1 MAAHSP
7 LQAGSACNR
16 SGIESERTERMMRAV
31 RHHVHGGPETLVVD
45 DLPVPEPGPGEAL
58 IRVEACSLN
67 HLDVLQR
74 RGPALIPGFR
84 LPHTAGMDVAGVVE
98 ALGVEAR
105 GGEAVREP
113 SSAPAVVP
121 GTRVVVNP
129 AVPCDACPTCRS
141 GHDGHCPN
149 AAVIGGTLP
158 GGYADYVV
166 APVANLHPVP
176 EGRDLVEA
184 AVLPTIWMTAHHALH
199 VTGRAAAGETV
210 LIHAGSSG
218 VSTAAIQLACAA
230 GLRVIST
237 VGRPEKAD
245 YVRGLGAE
253 VVIDTSSED
262 VVAVVREAT
271 GGRGVDLVLDHVG
284 PATWAV
290 GVYSLA
296 PRGRLVFFGNTT
308 GNVVE
313 TDIVYAY
320 HFGLQLLG
328 SDPYDRAEFAPVL
341 DRYWNSDFTTPIDS
355 EFALTDARAAQ
366 EHLESRRATGKIV
379 LRP

>member
-1 MAAHSP
+1 
-7 LQAGSACNR
+7 
-16 SGIESERTERMMRAV
+16 MRAV
-31 RHHVHGGPETLVVD
+31 RHHEHGGLDTLVVD
-45 DLPVPEPGPGEAL
+45 EVPVPAPGPGEAL

-74 RGPALIPGFR
+74 RGPALIPGFT

-98 ALGVEAR
+98 ALGPDTD
-105 GGEAVREP
+105 G
-113 SSAPAVVP
+113 PAA

-129 AVPCDACPTCRS
+129 AVPCDTCPTCLS
-141 GHDGHCPN
+141 GRDGQC
-149 AAVIGGTLP
+149 AATAVIGATRP
-158 GGYADYVV
+158 GGYADFVL
-166 APVANLHPVP
+166 APVVNLLTVP
-176 EGRDLVEA
+176 DDRSLTEA
-184 AVLPTIWMTAHHALH
+184 AVLPTIWLTAHHALH
-199 VTGRAAAGETV
+199 VTGHAAAGETV
-210 LIHAGSSG
+210 LVHAGASG
-218 VSTAAIQLACAA
+218 VSTAAVQLAKAA

-237 VGRPEKAD
+237 VGRPEKVE
-245 YVRGLGAE
+245 YVAKLGAD

-262 VVAVVREAT
+262 VVGRVREETA
-271 GGRGVDLVLDHVG
+271 GRGVELVLDHVG
-284 PATWAV
+284 PATWDA

-308 GNVVE
+308 GNTVT

-341 DRYWNSDFTTPIDS
+341 EHYWASDFVTPVDS
-355 EFALTDARAAQ
+355 EFPLVEARAAQ
-366 EHLESRRATGKIV
+366 EHLESRRAAGKIV